1 MLLTVTKLGKSVGT
15 CSIINITETEFE
27 YVLMVGYM

>member
-1 MLLTVTKLGKSVGT
+1 MLLTAMKSGNSVGT